1 MHSVRRFEAIR
12 EANVVRHTIRHFQF
26 HDEIDFKKS
35 DFRIIWEKQFWRG
48 NVWHTRCN
56 VCDSLDRH
64 RRGSGSEG
72 RGSIYDQTE
81 YALATS
87 EEPGFVNRG
96 ERLLANPVHRFW
108 E

>member
-1 MHSVRRFEAIR
+1 MPSDIVHFLFHSKNACKTRDFSVIR
-12 EANVVRHTIRHFQF
+12 ENL
-26 HDEIDFKKS
+26 
-35 DFRIIWEKQFWRG
+35 RG
-48 NVWHTRCN
+48 QNNVWHTGCN
-56 VCDSLDRH
+56 VIHSLDRH